1 MMTLSPHLEQMMIAR
16 AAKRISSL
24 KMDNDNL
31 ETQQSAAK
39 EVSLT
44 NFQWTQIIEG
54 NELDLLLLN
63 SDHKDCAGFLG
74 QNNMTDLG

>member
-16 AAKRISSL
+16 VAKRISSL

-63 SDHKDCAGFLG
+63 NKDCAGFLG